1 MLIDTRN
8 EERHIPSATY
18 NPEKKVLETDNDLG
32 TNTYEG
38 KLGTSGRAAK
48 STIKEGGWGSF
59 SLTGG
64 NLPI

>member
-32 TNTYEG
+32 TSTYEM
-38 KLGTSGRAAK
+38 KPGTFGIAAR
-48 STIKEGGWGSF
+48 
-59 SLTGG
+59 
-64 NLPI
+64 